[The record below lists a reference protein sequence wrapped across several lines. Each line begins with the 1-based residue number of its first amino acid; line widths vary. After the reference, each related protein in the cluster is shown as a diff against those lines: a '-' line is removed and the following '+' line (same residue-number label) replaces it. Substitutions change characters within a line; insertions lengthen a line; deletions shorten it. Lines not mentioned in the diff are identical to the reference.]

1 MKKTFR
7 KWYDKLLSR
16 LLTILGFSSTF
27 AYMACYAPP
36 PEELDY
42 LSVNPLEFHFPSEGG
57 MRNMNISTED
67 AWRFSGVPSFISVS
81 PITGKGDSYV
91 CIAVDK
97 NREKYGRS
105 GTFSVEGIRGK
116 TNQTVFY
123 TQESNPYI
131 LKVTPESLTFSYEQ
145 LQIDSVFVFADGTW
159 RVEQSSSFV
168 EVTPTIGVGNS
179 KLYVTTLTE
188 NRDSSIRTGMIM
200 IVDEN
205 CDNVVELNII
215 QKGKSE

>member
-1 MKKTFR
+1 M
-7 KWYDKLLSR
+7 
-16 LLTILGFSSTF
+16 
-27 AYMACYAPP
+27 
-36 PEELDY
+36 
-42 LSVNPLEFHFPSEGG
+42 
-57 MRNMNISTED
+57 
-67 AWRFSGVPSFISVS
+67 
-81 PITGKGDSYV
+81 
-91 CIAVDK
+91 
-97 NREKYGRS
+97 
-105 GTFSVEGIRGK
+105 
-116 TNQTVFY
+116 
-123 TQESNPYI
+123 
-131 LKVTPESLTFSYEQ
+131 KVTPESLTFSYEQ
-145 LQIDSVFVFADGTW
+145 SQRDSAFIVTDGAW